1 MNPEVCLENGKV
13 YRLAPAWKR
22 IAAAALNF
30 GLAYALLQALL
41 YCFPGNNDFHLV
53 LLPMLAYMLL
63 QTILMSLKGQS
74 FGKWLFRIRVL
85 DKNGSNPG
93 FLGTVLARE
102 AAFVLLLIFF
112 HWPAG
117 LAYLIC
123 LGMLL
128 IPKFERRTLQDR
140 FMGSVVVSL

>member
-1 MNPEVCLENGKV
+1 MNPEICLENGKV

-102 AAFVLLLIFF
+102 AAFVLL
-112 HWPAG
+112 A
-117 LAYLIC
+117 
-123 LGMLL
+123 MLL

>member
-1 MNPEVCLENGKV
+1 MNPEVRLENGKV

-63 QTILMSLKGQS
+63 HTILM
-74 FGKWLFRIRVL
+74 
-85 DKNGSNPG
+85 
-93 FLGTVLARE
+93 
-102 AAFVLLLIFF
+102 LLICIYFF
-112 HWPAG
+112 
-117 LAYLIC
+117 
-123 LGMLL
+123 
-128 IPKFERRTLQDR
+128 
-140 FMGSVVVSL
+140 